1 MNSRTDP
8 ILAQWRVI
16 LVSSTDNSIQLE
28 QFINANM
35 AKCQCVVKGIWA
47 FSLFFPRE
55 IDSFALE
62 LCFIVDFVCQI
73 VFRKMGNKFPFD
85 VTAKDDG
92 EPPPPHRF
100 TTRAGLPD
108 GSWRHFESFSTPEP
122 ALPLS
127 IGTVIWPIRAQ
138 PISYPES
145 SGFLVSGITLPKK
158 PENDPET
165 TRRRPE
171 DSTRPKTDPVD
182 TGYEIASDCEQ
193 WETTYILMDLAS
205 LFLWSFGK
213 KSC

>member
-1 MNSRTDP
+1 MPVRG
-8 ILAQWRVI
+8 
-16 LVSSTDNSIQLE
+16 
-28 QFINANM
+28 
-35 AKCQCVVKGIWA
+35 KGYLR
-47 FSLFFPRE
+47 FQPFFLRE

-62 LCFIVDFVCQI
+62 LWFIVDFVCQI
-73 VFRKMGNKFPFD
+73 VFRKMGNKFPFA

-92 EPPPPHRF
+92 EPPPPPHRF

-108 GSWRHFESFSTPEP
+108 GSWQHFESFSSPEP

-127 IGTVIWPIRAQ
+127 IRTVIWPIRAP

-158 PENDPET
+158 PEYDPKT
-165 TRRRPE
+165 TRRLYSAKNR
-171 DSTRPKTDPVD
+171 SC
-182 TGYEIASDCEQ
+182 GYGIRDCEQ
-193 WETTYILMDLAS
+193 WGTTYILMDVAS